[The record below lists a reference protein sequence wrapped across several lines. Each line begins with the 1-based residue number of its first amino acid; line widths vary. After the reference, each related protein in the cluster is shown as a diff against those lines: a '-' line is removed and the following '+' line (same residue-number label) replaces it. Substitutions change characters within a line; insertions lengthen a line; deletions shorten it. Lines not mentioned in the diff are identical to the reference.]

1 VKEAFEMGDSVDHD
15 IRILGERNWRNLA
28 LNREEWR
35 SFCRRPGLMQV
46 CRADDDDDSG
56 VAVIL
61 GEKNNSYNAQFKL
74 SVISYVENTK

>member
-1 VKEAFEMGDSVDHD
+1 VKEAFEMRDSVDHD
-15 IRILGERNWRNLA
+15 IRILGERNWRNLV

-46 CRADDDDDSG
+46 YRANDDYDSG
-56 VAVIL
+56 GVIL
-61 GEKNNSYNAQFKL
+61 GEKNNSYTAQFKL